1 MLNSSQTIFT
11 IAIFNYG
18 FTFSYQA
25 IKNQILT
32 TSFLDAVLLDF
43 DNEVEINKIVDMI
56 NKSRNK
62 TKPQPK

>member
-1 MLNSSQTIFT
+1 
-11 IAIFNYG
+11 
-18 FTFSYQA
+18 
-25 IKNQILT
+25 
-32 TSFLDAVLLDF
+32 VLLDF

>member
-1 MLNSSQTIFT
+1 MASPS
-11 IAIFNYG
+11 AIK
-18 FTFSYQA
+18 Q

-32 TSFLDAVLLDF
+32 TSFLDAVLLNF

-56 NKSRNK
+56 NK

>member
-1 MLNSSQTIFT
+1 MASPS
-11 IAIFNYG
+11 AIK
-18 FTFSYQA
+18 Q

-32 TSFLDAVLLDF
+32 TSFLDAALLDF

-62 TKPQPK
+62 TKPQPQ